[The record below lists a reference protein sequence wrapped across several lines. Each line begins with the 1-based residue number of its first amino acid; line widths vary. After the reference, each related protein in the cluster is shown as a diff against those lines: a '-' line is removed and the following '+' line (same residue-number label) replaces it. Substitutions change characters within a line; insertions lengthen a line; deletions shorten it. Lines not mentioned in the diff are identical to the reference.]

1 MVFYHPKYYKEL
13 RKRNKL
19 AESRQPVVGG
29 QQQSNQA
36 ISDEAATAATSV
48 RPGSGHKQQA
58 TSKQGGASNQQSTSS
73 KAQATSLKP

>member
-1 MVFYHPKYYKEL
+1 MTHVFRHPKFYRIPRDK
-13 RKRNKL
+13 
-19 AESRQPVVGG
+19 
-29 QQQSNQA
+29 SNQA